1 MIEEFLTW
9 LDLINLSALS
19 NPARAQIVSNII
31 FIAYILTIKRSYI
44 FCTAFLLCELISMSG
59 FIPTSLTQPI
69 YGLTF
74 FCAILLT
81 WSVISYSHIT
91 RTDNKNTLIACVIMI
106 LFLLI
111 MVWDSFVNA
120 YNQTFIY
127 THYENIIVFIHVCI
141 IVSLYRTNDFINSL
155 VGKFSRF
162 VRILR
167 SNVAR
172 AYFCYTVRKINQG

>member
-9 LDLINLSALS
+9 LELLNQNALHNLDLAPN
-19 NPARAQIVSNII
+19 QSNII

-44 FCTAFLLCELISMSG
+44 FCAAFLLSFALAVSDA
-59 FIPTSLTQPI
+59 IPSTLSPPI

-74 FCAILLT
+74 FCAYLLT

-91 RTDNKNTLIACVIMI
+91 RTDNKNTLIACAIMI
-106 LFLLI
+106 LFLLL

-120 YNQTFIY
+120 YNQTLIY

-141 IVSLYRTNDFINSL
+141 IVSLYRTDDFINRL
-155 VGKFSRF
+155 VGKFSRL
-162 VRILR
+162 VNILR